1 MYTIETL
8 KIDATRRVRIVADDD
23 YQTRGSYGYGTDEET
38 RAAED
43 EEIENLNNGTWEAL
57 GVIVESQCA
66 CCGQWAMDDAVWGCV
81 VAVPWNAADLVR
93 DHMGLEVTASW

>member
-8 KIDATRRVRIVADDD
+8 KIDATTRVRIVADDD

-43 EEIENLNNGTWEAL
+43 KEIENINNGTWEAL
-57 GVIVESQCA
+57 GIIVESRCA

-93 DHMGLEVTASW
+93 DHMGLEVKS